1 MPETKEIPIIFL
13 AYANRERAES
23 IELLKEENKRI
34 RETLQPMEDKRAC
47 SILEENPDDN
57 VFFWDLA
64 LQPAYRERIQVVHI
78 AGGRP
83 GRKYLRMSSAEGEIA
98 LEADEFADFF
108 AQLPNLNLIFI
119 TGSANPRLVRRLLI
133 KTRASVIRLENDEQN
148 DGVVE
153 EFYSQ
158 LAKGFVVKR
167 AFGQTTINCG
177 DHLMYE
183 ILTLGELTAPPFQR
197 RDIFEGLYVRNDH
210 RNSLEWKLSPSFYI
224 LLDSQKGENSDI
236 GERAIREEDSSQLRP
251 WLKPILAGIISLIG
265 VSLLLLSLFSDLP
278 NRWVNQLTG
287 SSVCPFPEED
297 DSYNILVL
305 PFYVEESCRRA
316 DNAYRS
322 SVRNTLQQI
331 RDEGGI
337 PLNVQY
343 HDAQCPTSEFFAKGL
358 GGTCN
363 ADLLVWATQAGN
375 KGDGSTFEVNF
386 TSTDTYEELQLIEE
400 RGNPMTV
407 SAKNVEGFATE
418 VRDRLQEVLFW
429 SQGMQRFSNG
439 NYQDAIAFFGLI
451 PTQSGRESASCEKL
465 IARSYARERN
475 FSQALQHYN
484 SALSMKSEDALLWVE
499 RGKTFIET
507 SDFAAA
513 RGDFSKAL
521 ELAPSNSEVYLAM
534 GNLYQKLDLQDSA
547 LYAFNQAI
555 SVDPDNVD
563 AYLQRADQHRL
574 MKHIDEAF
582 TDYSHCIRKAPTRSE
597 AFRGVGYLYE
607 DLGKYQDAINYYS
620 RALEV
625 QPKDAEAYFS
635 RGVLHARYARLDK
648 ALIDLSDAID
658 INPNE
663 GKYYSHRAMVYKEM
677 DEDEALAL
685 EDARKG
691 VKLSPESSVL
701 YALRGQVYTFTRD
714 FTLAANDFDTALE
727 LDAQCSD
734 AFYGRGLLNHTLGN
748 EEKAI
753 SDLKEAIAA
762 QPSMAYAFCKLGEI
776 YRNRAE
782 QIKMGEASSS
792 STASFNQATRLS
804 LENFNKAIE
813 VDPGLSYAYELRADL
828 HVETENVEAALTDYS
843 VAISQNNGRPKP
855 YYYRAL
861 IYKDQGNYEEAKKDV
876 QRAIELSKGG
886 EPWHFYVLAQIYAAQ
901 RNDSLF
907 FQNFEMALK
916 KGIPAD
922 EFGEDVPTFD
932 GFRKDERFQKIIAE
946 FSSF

>member
-23 IELLKEENKRI
+23 IEELVEENKQI

-47 SILEENPDDN
+47 TILEENPDDN

-64 LQPAYRERIQVVHI
+64 LQPGYRERIQVVHL

-83 GRKYLRMSSAEGEIA
+83 GRKYLRMSSSEGEIA

-148 DGVVE
+148 EGVVS

-210 RNSLEWKLSPSFYI
+210 RTSLEWKLSPSFYI
-224 LLDSQKGENSDI
+224 LLDSQQGQHGDG
-236 GERAIREEDSSQLRP
+236 GERAIREEDSSRLRP

-297 DSYNILVL
+297 DSYNVLVL

-316 DNAYRS
+316 DNSYRS
-322 SVRNTLQQI
+322 AVRTTLQQF
-331 RDEGGI
+331 REEGGL

-343 HDAQCPTSEFFAKGL
+343 HDAQCPTSDFFAKGL

-363 ADLLVWATQAGN
+363 ADLLVWATQSGGKN
-375 KGDGSTFEVNF
+375 SPSSFEVNF
-386 TSTDTYEELQLIEE
+386 TSTDTYEEVQFIEE
-400 RGNPMTV
+400 RGNPMV
-407 SAKNVEGFATE
+407 ISASSAESFTNDIRG
-418 VRDRLQEVLFW
+418 RLQEIIFW
-429 SQGMQRFSNG
+429 SQGMQRFSKG
-439 NYQDAIAFFGLI
+439 NYQDAITFFRLI
-451 PTQSGRESASCEKL
+451 ASQPGGESASCEKL
-465 IARSYARERN
+465 IARSYAQSKNYLQAIEHFN
-475 FSQALQHYN
+475 TALQ
-484 SALSMKSEDALLWVE
+484 MRPEDAILWIE

-507 SDFAAA
+507 SDFDAA
-513 RGDFSKAL
+513 RGDFEKAL
-521 ELAPSNSEVYLAM
+521 ELSPSSSEAYLAM
-534 GNLYQKLDLQDSA
+534 GSLYQELDLPDSA
-547 LYAFNQAI
+547 LYAFNQAV
-555 SVDPDNVD
+555 SVDPDNIE
-563 AYLQRADQHRL
+563 AYLNRADQHRM

-582 TDYSHCIRKAPTRSE
+582 TDYSHCIRKAPTRPE

-625 QPKDAEAYFS
+625 QPRDAEAYFA

-658 INPNE
+658 INPNK
-663 GKYYSHRAMVYKEM
+663 GKYYGYRAIVYKEL
-677 DEDEALAL
+677 EEESLAL
-685 EDARKG
+685 EDAREG
-691 VKLSPESSVL
+691 VKLSPDLPIL
-701 YALRGQVYTFTRD
+701 YALRGQVYTYTKD
-714 FTLAANDFDTALE
+714 FTLAANDFDSAVE
-727 LDAQCSD
+727 LNPKCSE
-734 AFYGRGLLNHTLGN
+734 AFYGRGLLNYTLGN
-748 EEKAI
+748 EDKAI
-753 SDLKEAIAA
+753 SDLEEAIAA
-762 QPSMAYAFCKLGEI
+762 RPSMAYALCKLGEI
-776 YRNRAE
+776 YMYRAE
-782 QIKMGEASSS
+782 KFSESNDTNSPAYKQAIKE
-792 STASFNQATRLS
+792 S
-804 LENFNKAIE
+804 LANYNKAIE

-828 HVETENVEAALTDYS
+828 HVETGDLEAALEDNS
-843 VAISQNNGRPKP
+843 VAISQNNGRAEP
-855 YYYRAL
+855 YSNRAG
-861 IYKDQGNYEEAKKDV
+861 IYTELENYEEAEKDV

-886 EPWHFYVLAQIYAAQ
+886 KPMDFYLLARIYAAQ
-901 RNDSLF
+901 KNDSLF
-907 FQNFEMALK
+907 YKNLELALK

-922 EFGEDVPTFD
+922 VFIDPTYNDFQEE
-932 GFRKDERFQKIIAE
+932 ERFQKLLAD
-946 FSSF
+946 FSTF